1 VSRYVWAAAEIL
13 ATVLIVIPLALVVAG
28 LIWLGV
34 LKPDLTG

>member
-1 VSRYVWAAAEIL
+1 MGDAWDDLLGNGRCEEIDFG
-13 ATVLIVIPLALVVAG
+13 TAG

>member
-1 VSRYVWAAAEIL
+1 
-13 ATVLIVIPLALVVAG
+13 VLIVIPLALVVAG